1 MICRNMS
8 RSVPEAGRG
17 QSLTAG
23 TQNSFLPA
31 RQRTLIIE
39 AARIAS
45 QGGVA
50 VRRISRREF
59 VATAAVVGTGAVLR
73 PPAFGI
79 ENMLLDASSA
89 TASKAAGRELVA
101 PLAQPF
107 PMKNV
112 RLQPGAF
119 SAAAEANRRYL
130 KTLPPDRLLHTF
142 RLTAGLPSS
151 AEPLGD
157 WEKPDCELRGH
168 FAGGHYL
175 SACALA
181 FASSGDEEL
190 KHNGDLM
197 VTELAKCQ
205 AQFKNGY
212 LSAFPQEFFDR
223 LRDGVNVWAPFYT
236 LHKIMAGHLDMYTLA
251 GNDQALETVE
261 HMAGWVQ
268 SWADP
273 LSEAQM
279 QRVLLVEYGGMGEVL
294 SNLYAVTVK
303 SDYLELAR
311 RFDKKW
317 FFDALAAHRDE
328 LKGLHVNT
336 HIPQVIAAARLYE
349 LTGDRRYWNI
359 ASYFWDEVTSERAYC
374 TGGTSNF
381 ELWRSDPGVLSTQ
394 ISSETTEDCC
404 AYNMMKLTRHLFG
417 WAPEARYVD
426 YYERVLF
433 NHRMGTI
440 DPESGT
446 TVYYLPLGNGYSKI
460 YAKPFDSFWCC
471 NGTGAEEFAKLAD
484 TIYFHDENSIFVN
497 LYLASRLDWPEK
509 GIRLTQQTSF
519 PDEEGTTLVVSAE
532 KPVDV
537 DLKLRIPYWA
547 RSGSVT
553 VNGRAL
559 PAFADPSSYLVLRG
573 PWKNGDRI
581 QLSLSMHL
589 HAAPTPDKESL
600 QAVMYGPLVLAA
612 RFEEESRDKWYR
624 HFTAQGKQ
632 EPAPPL
638 QFAGKLDDPASWLEP
653 GEGKLAFRASSQ
665 NQAATFVPLSRIVH
679 ERYSVYHEINAAKS

>member
-1 MICRNMS
+1 VN
-8 RSVPEAGRG
+8 
-17 QSLTAG
+17 
-23 TQNSFLPA
+23 
-31 RQRTLIIE
+31 
-39 AARIAS
+39 RIT
-45 QGGVA
+45 
-50 VRRISRREF
+50 RRKF
-59 VATAAVVGTGAVLR
+59 VATTAVVGAGAVLR
-73 PPAFGI
+73 SPAFAFASQSEGTSSA
-79 ENMLLDASSA
+79 ASS
-89 TASKAAGRELVA
+89 KAVNREVVA
-101 PLAQPF
+101 PQARPF

-112 RLQPGAF
+112 RLQPGAL
-119 SAAAEANRRYL
+119 SAAAETNRRYL

-197 VTELAKCQ
+197 VAELAKCQ
-205 AQFKNGY
+205 AQHKNGY
-212 LSAFPQEFFDR
+212 LSAFPQELFDR

-236 LHKIMAGHLDMYTLA
+236 IHKIMAGHLDMYTLT
-251 GNDQALETVE
+251 DSQQALDTVE
-261 HMAGWVQ
+261 KMAGWVG
-268 SWADP
+268 SWSYP
-273 LSEAQM
+273 LSDQQM

-294 SNLYAVTVK
+294 ANLYGVTGK
-303 SDYLELAR
+303 REYLNLAQ
-311 RFDKKW
+311 RFDKKG
-317 FFDALAAHRDE
+317 FFDPLAAHRDE

-336 HIPQVIAAARLYE
+336 HVPQVIAAARLYE

-359 ASYFWDEVTSERAYC
+359 ADYFWDEVTSERTYC

-394 ISSETTEDCC
+394 LSSETAEDCC
-404 AYNMMKLTRHLFG
+404 VYNTMKLTRHLFS
-417 WAPEARYVD
+417 WSPQARYMD

-440 DPESGT
+440 DPETGT

-484 TIYFHDENSIFVN
+484 SIYFHDDSSIFVN
-497 LYLASRLDWPEK
+497 LYIGSEVNWPEK

-519 PDEEGTTLVVSAE
+519 PEEQGSTLVVSASQ
-532 KPVDV
+532 PVDV
-537 DLKLRIPYWA
+537 DLKLRVPYWTKG
-547 RSGSVT
+547 GSVKI
-553 VNGRAL
+553 NGH
-559 PAFADPSSYLVLRG
+559 PVPTFSNPSSYLVLRG

-581 QLSLSMHL
+581 ELSLPMHL
-589 HAAPTPDKESL
+589 HAAPMPDRETL
-600 QAVMYGPLVLAA
+600 QAAMYGPVVLAA
-612 RFEEESRDKWYR
+612 RFEEEPREKWYR
-624 HFTAQGKQ
+624 HFAAQEKQ
-632 EPAPPL
+632 EPAPIL
-638 QFAGKLDDPASWLEP
+638 KFKGKPGDPASWLEP
-653 GEGKLAFRASSQ
+653 GAGKLAFRAVSQ
-665 NQAATFVPLSRIVH
+665 NQTVGFVSLSSIVH
-679 ERYSVYHEINAAKS
+679 ERYSVYHDIDAGNS

>member
-1 MICRNMS
+1 VKPMS
-8 RSVPEAGRG
+8 RR
-17 QSLTAG
+17 
-23 TQNSFLPA
+23 N
-31 RQRTLIIE
+31 
-39 AARIAS
+39 
-45 QGGVA
+45 
-50 VRRISRREF
+50 F
-59 VATAAVVGTGAVLR
+59 VATTAAVGAGALLR
-73 PPAFGI
+73 VPAFAYQGQS
-79 ENMLLDASSA
+79 ESGSPTVTQPATRDVVASQ
-89 TASKAAGRELVA
+89 AS
-101 PLAQPF
+101 PF
-107 PMKNV
+107 AMQNV
-112 RLQPGAF
+112 RLKPGAF
-119 SAAAEANRRYL
+119 SAAAEANRKYL

-190 KHNGDLM
+190 KRRGDLM
-197 VTELAKCQ
+197 VAELAKCQ
-205 AQFKNGY
+205 AQHKNGY
-212 LSAFPQEFFDR
+212 LSAFPQELFDR

-236 LHKIMAGHLDMYTLA
+236 IHKIMAGHFDMYTLA
-251 GNDQALETVE
+251 GNEQALSTVE
-261 HMAGWVQ
+261 KMAQWVR

-273 LSEAQM
+273 LSEQQM

-294 SNLYAVTVK
+294 SNLYGVTGK
-303 SDYLELAR
+303 REYLRLAQ

-336 HIPQVIAAARLYE
+336 HVPQVIAAARLYE
-349 LTGDRRYWNI
+349 LTGDKRYWNI
-359 ASYFWDEVTSERAYC
+359 ADYFWDEVTSERSYC

-394 ISSETTEDCC
+394 LSQDTAEDCC
-404 AYNMMKLTRHLFG
+404 VYNMLKLTRHLFA
-417 WAPEARYVD
+417 WSPQASYMD

-440 DPESGT
+440 DPETGT

-460 YAKPFDSFWCC
+460 YALPFDSFWCC
-471 NGTGAEEFAKLAD
+471 NGTGAEEFAKLTD
-484 TIYFHDENSIFVN
+484 TIYFHDDKSIFVN
-497 LYLASRLDWPEK
+497 LYIASDVDWPEK
-509 GIRLTQQTSF
+509 GVRISQQTSF
-519 PDEEGTTLVVSAE
+519 PEEQGTTVTISTA

-547 RSGSVT
+547 KSGSVT
-553 VNGRAL
+553 VNGRPV
-559 PAFADPSSYLVLRG
+559 PAFADPGSYLVLRG

-581 QLSLSMHL
+581 ELTLPMNL

-600 QAVMYGPLVLAA
+600 QAAMYGPVVLAA

-624 HFTAQGKQ
+624 HFRAEEKQ
-632 EPAPPL
+632 EPMPTL
-638 QFAGKLDDPASWLEP
+638 QFKGKVADPASWLEP
-653 GEGKLAFRASSQ
+653 AGGKLAFRATSDGH
-665 NQAATFVPLSRIVH
+665 AVPFVPLSSIVH
-679 ERYSVYHEINAAKS
+679 ERYSVYHEIG